1 MVTCLEHRYHYA
13 SYYTIVYAMCS
24 AHGNCKGIMSH
35 NNNTQLL
42 PHIECT
48 LDFFNN
54 MPLQSVGLGMFIVSK
69 SHFLPKEMLQ

>member
-1 MVTCLEHRYHYA
+1 
-13 SYYTIVYAMCS
+13 
-24 AHGNCKGIMSH
+24 MSH

-42 PHIECT
+42 PHIEYI

-54 MPLQSVGLGMFIVSK
+54 MPLQNVGLVMFIVSK